1 MTNTDNNRKKSIT
14 SAIGAVAAAVAVPA
28 ALLASAGTAH
38 AATTLNTASDPAG
51 VTVAIQSTGSEGL
64 CFYSAEPWFGWQ
76 IVKPLPVYKVPFYLQ
91 ANQTH
96 NLWFPGIQTGTTWK
110 AKVECPVGGVDY
122 FNPVY

>member
-1 MTNTDNNRKKSIT
+1 MNRNLKT
-14 SAIGAVAAAVAVPA
+14 STIAGVGA
-28 ALLASAGTAH
+28 ALAATALLTASAGTAQ
-38 AATTLNTASDPAG
+38 AASTLNTTSDALG
-51 VTVAIQSTGSEGL
+51 VTVEIHSTGSQGL

-76 IVKPLPVYKVPFYLQ
+76 TVKPLPVYKVPFYLQ
-91 ANQTH
+91 ANQSH